1 MKKNDLLWGL
11 LIVVAVVFALRII
24 GPLFRMGWNILLFAI
39 VASVIYSFINPA
51 FRTKMLGILNYIK
64 NQIFNK

>member
-11 LIVVAVVFALRII
+11 LIVVAVVFGLRII
-24 GPLFRMGWNILLFAI
+24 GPLFRMGFNILLFAI
-39 VASVIYSFINPA
+39 IAAIIYSFINPH
-51 FRTKMLGILNYIK
+51 FRARMLNILNYIK

>member
-24 GPLFRMGWNILLFAI
+24 GPLFRMGFNIILFAI
-39 VASVIYSFINPA
+39 IAAFIYSFINPH
-51 FRTKMLGILNYIK
+51 FRARMLNILNYIK